1 MRGSDIV
8 TQLALL
14 LPQLTDEFTNEIS
27 VNTLVRSGTVVTANC
42 DEEHGLSPGDAVV
55 IVGSVVP
62 IPISS
67 LTRSGTTGTLVTT
80 TDHDRTL
87 NLGST
92 VATNL
97 DTDVEISGA
106 VEAEFN
112 GTFPIIQVT
121 NRRGITFT
129 MPDSGATDAT
139 GSPVLENSESQLR
152 DYNSAYSVLE
162 VPSSVSFTFTQT
174 VTSLPNP
181 IGTIVA
187 RSKARVSSGV
197 SITRLVASYT
207 EKAVNELW
215 LFVVLEDAVA
225 SKSRSIRS
233 DAVDNLQ
240 RGSEFR
246 QQVVQPFTIY
256 IFVPAT
262 SFIGGQEA
270 RDLAEDL
277 FRPIC
282 RSLLF
287 SKFDSGLFVGKQGP
301 VQFVSHGVFDYNTAV
316 YVHAYGFQQVADL
329 VFDDTIG
336 PDLDVAF
343 RDMDLTF
350 DPNLGGTTKL
360 TATIDLDDVPL

>member
-1 MRGSDIV
+1 MRGADIV

-14 LPQLTDEFTNEIS
+14 LPQLTDKFTNEIS
-27 VNTLVRSGTVVTANC
+27 VNSLVRSGIVVTANC
-42 DEEHGLSPGDAVV
+42 DEEHGLVPGDAVV

-67 LTRSGTTGTLVTT
+67 LIRSGTVGTLITT

-87 NLGST
+87 RTASAVN
-92 VATNL
+92 TNL
-97 DTDVEISGA
+97 DENVKISGA

-112 GTFPIIQVT
+112 GSFPIVQVVS
-121 NRRGITFT
+121 RRKITFT
-129 MPDSGATDAT
+129 MLDSGATIAT
-139 GSPVLENSESQLR
+139 GSPILENSESQLR
-152 DYNSAYSVLE
+152 NYNSAFSVLE
-162 VPSSVSFTFTQT
+162 TPSSVSFTFTQS
-174 VTSLPNP
+174 VASLPNP

-187 RSKARVSSGV
+187 RSKARISSGV
-197 SITRLVASYT
+197 SITRLVTSYT
-207 EKAVNELW
+207 EKGANELW
-215 LFVVLEDAVA
+215 AFVVLEDTVA

-256 IFVPAT
+256 LFIPAEN
-262 SFIGGQEA
+262 FIGGQEA

-343 RDMDLTF
+343 RDIDLTQ
-350 DPNLGGTTKL
+350 DPNLGGITKL
-360 TATIDLDDVPL
+360 TATIDLDDIPQ